1 MQTIIEKRD
10 FRSNPTMALRRRP
23 RGIFPAILI
32 SYGMIGAAAAGTPT
46 SCASLSTF
54 SYPNT
59 TINSA
64 LSQPGGPYVAPD
76 AWHLVFTNLPPYC
89 EVSATIKPTS
99 DSSINVR
106 VWMPTKN
113 YNGRYLGTGNGGYAG
128 GFFFSELADGINRGF
143 ATANTDM
150 GATGA
155 AGVNGDALVGHP
167 EKWKDFG
174 WRATHLMT
182 VFAKALVNTFY
193 GKPAN
198 RNYFA
203 GCSTGG
209 QQALMEAQRF
219 PNDYDGILAG
229 APAYN
234 RTHLHTVL
242 ISQYRATHRTP
253 ESYIPATKFDVINNA
268 VLA

>member
-1 MQTIIEKRD
+1 MQTIIEKSD

-23 RGIFPAILI
+23 RGIFPAILL
-32 SYGMIGAAAAGTPT
+32 SYGMVGAAAAGTPT

-64 LSQPGGPYVAPD
+64 QSQPGGPYAAPD

-89 EVSATIKPTS
+89 EVSATIAPTT

-106 VWMPTKN
+106 ASMPTKN

-150 GATGA
+150 GTAPA
-155 AGVNGDALVGHP
+155 AA
-167 EKWKDFG
+167 
-174 WRATHLMT
+174 
-182 VFAKALVNTFY
+182 AKAH
-193 GKPAN
+193 PA
-198 RNYFA
+198 R
-203 GCSTGG
+203 GHS
-209 QQALMEAQRF
+209 
-219 PNDYDGILAG
+219 
-229 APAYN
+229 
-234 RTHLHTVL
+234 
-242 ISQYRATHRTP
+242 
-253 ESYIPATKFDVINNA
+253 
-268 VLA
+268 

>member
-1 MQTIIEKRD
+1 MQASIEKPD
-10 FRSNPTMALRRRP
+10 FRSNSSTLRKQA

-89 EVSATIKPTS
+89 EVFATIKPTA

-128 GFFFSELADGINRGF
+128 RFFFCQLA
-143 ATANTDM
+143 A
-150 GATGA
+150 
-155 AGVNGDALVGHP
+155 
-167 EKWKDFG
+167 
-174 WRATHLMT
+174 
-182 VFAKALVNTFY
+182 
-193 GKPAN
+193 
-198 RNYFA
+198 
-203 GCSTGG
+203 
-209 QQALMEAQRF
+209 
-219 PNDYDGILAG
+219 
-229 APAYN
+229 
-234 RTHLHTVL
+234 
-242 ISQYRATHRTP
+242 
-253 ESYIPATKFDVINNA
+253 
-268 VLA
+268 